1 MHSKGEG
8 FGFLGAQA
16 VPNLFFGGKQFFS
29 PKFK

>member
-8 FGFLGAQA
+8 FGFLCTQA
-16 VPNLFFGGKQFFS
+16 VTNLSLDGKQYFS